1 MTADG
6 GTDVAAPAPGEAV
19 GGGSAPGEIAP
30 GEIAK
35 NGPAQ
40 AEVAPKR
47 ARPAMM
53 RVFELVE
60 RVKAYDPDADEDLIN
75 RAYVYSMKVHGAQTR
90 ASGDPYFSHP
100 LEVAGILTGYRL
112 DTATIATALLHDT
125 VEDTLANIDEIE
137 RVFGPEIARL
147 VDGVTKLSRLELQ
160 AQSDKAKQAENFRKL
175 LLAMSED
182 IRVLLVKLADRL
194 HNMRTLG
201 FIGKVEKRQRIARET
216 MEIYAP
222 LAERIGMRR
231 IQEELEDLAFAQI
244 NPDARESIVLRLQ
257 ALRARGQDVVAR
269 IAEQI
274 VATLAEEGVAAQV
287 TGREK
292 TPYSIWRKTQTK
304 NVAFEQLSDIMAF
317 RVVVAETADCYRA
330 LGVIHSRWPVVP
342 GRFKDYISV
351 QKPNGYRSLHTG
363 IFGPERQ
370 RIEIQIRTR
379 DMHDVAESGVAAHWS
394 YKEGRPVPNDAKGS
408 FRWLRELLDILEH
421 ASNPEEFLE
430 HTKLEMYQD
439 QCFCFTP
446 KGDLIALPRGAT
458 PVDFAYAVHSKV
470 GDHCVG
476 AKINGRMMPLRTA
489 LANGDQVEI
498 VTSKAQVPSPT
509 WERFVVTGKA
519 RARIRRF
526 IRAQQRQQFLDLG
539 RSILQK
545 AFKAE
550 GYDYADKSLE
560 GAVKPLKADSVE
572 DLIEHVGA
580 GQTGERDVL
589 GILFPES
596 RAPAKPPNVVPLR
609 KTKTKETNHQS
620 VPIKGLIPGMA
631 IHYAGCCHP
640 LPGDRIVGIVT
651 TGRGVTVHT
660 IDCDTLEQFADQPA
674 RWLDVG
680 WDVEDAAGEAFVGRV
695 AMVVANASGSLGALS
710 TVIAKNAGNITN
722 LKIVNRTAEF
732 WEMVID
738 IEVRDV
744 KHLTNVIAALRATP
758 VINSAERARG

>member
-1 MTADG
+1 
-6 GTDVAAPAPGEAV
+6 
-19 GGGSAPGEIAP
+19 
-30 GEIAK
+30 
-35 NGPAQ
+35 
-40 AEVAPKR
+40 
-47 ARPAMM
+47 MM
-53 RVFELVE
+53 RAFELVE

-75 RAYVYSMKVHGAQTR
+75 RGYVYSLKVHGAQTR

-100 LEVAGILTGYRL
+100 LEVAGILTSYRL
-112 DTATIATALLHDT
+112 DTATIVTALLHDT
-125 VEDTLANIDEIE
+125 VEDTLASVDEIE
-137 RVFGPEIARL
+137 RLFGPEIARL

-201 FIGKVEKRQRIARET
+201 FIPKIEKRQRIARET

-231 IQEELEDLAFAQI
+231 IQEELEDIAFGEL

-257 ALRARGQDVVAR
+257 HLRARGQDMVTR
-269 IAEQI
+269 ISDQI
-274 VATLAEEGVAAQV
+274 AAALKEEGIDAQV
-287 TGREK
+287 SGREK
-292 TPYSIWRKTQTK
+292 TPFSIWRKTQRK

-317 RVVVAETADCYRA
+317 RVIVPDTAECYRA
-330 LGVIHSRWPVVP
+330 LGTIHSRWPVVP

-379 DMHDVAESGVAAHWS
+379 EMHEVAEFGVAAHWS
-394 YKEGRPVPNDAKGS
+394 YKEGRPAAGDAKGT

-458 PVDFAYAVHSKV
+458 PVDFAYAVHSEV

-476 AKINGRMMPLRTA
+476 AKVNGRMMPLRTA
-489 LANGDQVEI
+489 LSNGDQVEI

-526 IRAQQRQQFLDLG
+526 IRAQQRHQFLDLG

-560 GAVKPLKADSVE
+560 GAVKPLKADDVD
-572 DLIEHVGA
+572 DLIAMVGA
-580 GQTGERDVL
+580 GQIGEREIL
-589 GILFPES
+589 GALFPES
-596 RAPAKPPNVVPLR
+596 RQQPKPANVVPLR
-609 KTKTKETNHQS
+609 KQKPKDGGSSHAH

-680 WDVEDAAGEAFVGRV
+680 WDVDDGVAGSGFVGRV
-695 AMVVANASGSLGALS
+695 ALVVRNESGSLGSLS
-710 TVIAKNAGNITN
+710 TVIAKSGGNITN
-722 LKIVNRTAEF
+722 LKIANRTTEF
-732 WEMVID
+732 WEMIID
-738 IEVRDV
+738 IEVRDL